1 VKRREFITLLGGA
14 AAAWPMSARAQ
25 QSKGLRRLG
34 ALQGGRDPQATV
46 SRTAFIN
53 GLADLGWADGR
64 NIQINYRFGEANVE
78 RMREI
83 AKELI
88 GLKPDLLWASTTPA
102 VAALQ
107 RETRT
112 IPIVFVAVSDP
123 VGSGFVASLPRPGGN
138 ITGFIN
144 IEGSVSGKWIEILKD
159 IVPGAS
165 RAALM
170 YNPETAPY
178 FEYYRQPFEAAARS
192 SGIEPVAA
200 AVRAADDIER
210 IVASLG
216 DRGGT
221 GIVLAPDA
229 FVLAQQNLDLVIN
242 LTARY
247 RVAAIYPYR
256 YCVAAGGLISYGV
269 DTVDLY
275 RRSATYVD
283 RILEG
288 AKPAD
293 LPVQLPTKF
302 ELAVNLKTA
311 KALGLTI
318 PAILQA
324 TADQVI
330 E

>member
-1 VKRREFITLLGGA
+1 MKRREFITLLGGA
-14 AAAWPMSARAQ
+14 AAAWPLTARAQ

-34 ALQGGRDPQATV
+34 ALQGSVDPQATTNRAALI
-46 SRTAFIN
+46 S
-53 GLADLGWADGR
+53 G
-64 NIQINYRFGEANVE
+64 NIQIDYRSGEANVE
-78 RMREI
+78 RMRAI

-107 RETRT
+107 RETRM

-159 IVPGAS
+159 IVPDAS

-192 SGIEPVAA
+192 SGVEPIAG
-200 AVRAADDIER
+200 AVRTADDIER

-216 DRGGT
+216 DRGAT
-221 GIVLAPDA
+221 GLVLAPDA
-229 FVLAQQNLDLVIN
+229 FVLAQRNLDLVIN
-242 LTARY
+242 LAARY

-269 DTVDLY
+269 DIVDLY

-283 RILEG
+283 RILKG
-288 AKPAD
+288 DRPAD